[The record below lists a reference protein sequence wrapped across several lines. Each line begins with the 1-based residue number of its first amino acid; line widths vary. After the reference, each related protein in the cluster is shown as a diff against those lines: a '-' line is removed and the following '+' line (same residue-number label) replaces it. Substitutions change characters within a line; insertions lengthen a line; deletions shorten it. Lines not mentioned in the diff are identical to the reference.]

1 MADDR
6 TVLLTGG
13 TGFLGSSLLGNL
25 IREGIKVIVLARPS
39 SDMARID
46 DLLERIKLCVVGAT
60 SLEALFRENQ
70 VDLII
75 HCATNYGRREV
86 DPIELLE
93 ANLMLPLKLLQLGRA
108 NNVSCFMN
116 TDTILDK
123 RISHY
128 SLSKNQ
134 MKDWLKMYA
143 SDIACVNIA
152 LEHFYGPRDDET
164 KFATH
169 IIHSLLRN
177 VDAIDLTAGEQK
189 RDFIFIDDVVAAF
202 MKIIK
207 HCGRL
212 REGFF
217 HYEVGTGCTVAI
229 REFVSRAKMLSG
241 NTRTALNF
249 GALPYRAHEVMESTV
264 DLSEIQKLGWR
275 PRYSLDEGLSR
286 TIAVERDH
294 FTSCES

>member
-13 TGFLGSSLLGNL
+13 TGFLGSSLLRSL
-25 IREGIKVIVLARPS
+25 IRERIKVIVLARPS
-39 SDMARID
+39 SNMARID
-46 DLLERIKLCVVGAT
+46 SLLERIKVCLVDAT
-60 SLEALFRENQ
+60 SLGALFRENQ

-108 NNVSCFMN
+108 NNVSCFIN

-123 RISHY
+123 RVSHY
-128 SLSKNQ
+128 SLSKSQ

-143 SDIACVNIA
+143 GDIACVNIA

-177 VDAIDLTAGEQK
+177 VDAIDLTTGGQK
-189 RDFIFIDDVVAAF
+189 RDFIFIDDVVGAF
-202 MKIIK
+202 MEIIM
-207 HCGRL
+207 HCARL
-212 REGFF
+212 RKGYC
-217 HYEVGTGCTVAI
+217 HYEIGTGRTVAI
-229 REFVSRAKMLSG
+229 REFVSLAKVLSG

-249 GALPYRAHEVMESTV
+249 GALPYREHEVMESTV

-275 PRYSLDEGLSR
+275 PKYSLDEGLRR
-286 TIAVERDH
+286 TIAMERNH
-294 FTSCES
+294 FTSCGF

>member
-13 TGFLGSSLLGNL
+13 TGFLGSSLLRSL

-39 SDMARID
+39 SNMARID
-46 DLLERIKLCVVGAT
+46 GLLKRVRVCVVGAA
-60 SLEALFRENQ
+60 SLDALFRENQ

-123 RISHY
+123 RVSHY
-128 SLSKNQ
+128 SLSKSQ

-177 VDAIDLTAGEQK
+177 VDAIDLTAGEQR
-189 RDFIFIDDVVAAF
+189 RDFIFIDDVVDAF
-202 MKIIK
+202 MKIIG

-212 REGFF
+212 RKGFY
-217 HYEVGTGCTVAI
+217 HYEIGTGRTVAI
-229 REFVSRAKMLSG
+229 REFVSRAKALSG
-241 NTRTALNF
+241 NTRTVLNF
-249 GALPYRAHEVMESTV
+249 GALPYREHEVMESTA
-264 DLSEIQKLGWR
+264 DLSEIQKIGWR
-275 PRYSLDEGLSR
+275 SKYSLDEGLRR
-286 TIAVERDH
+286 TIAVEKDH
-294 FTSCES
+294 VTSCGS